1 METEFH
7 GSDALRVGGGAEA
20 LALVVLQ
27 RLDPAGDV
35 ARVMWNIGRDAE
47 FVPGL
52 IANAV
57 EAFPQDFRVE

>member
-7 GSDALRVGGGAEA
+7 GRDALRVGRSTEDF
-20 LALVVLQ
+20 ALVVFE
-27 RLDPAGDV
+27 RLNPAGDV